1 MGKPKSYLLTVFKN
15 EPNKA
20 FTTLELTGCVMKL
33 DNMDGLPQESQVKAV
48 KSVLYKL
55 QKDGVVVKSKDSN
68 GQIVWQWAN

>member
-48 KSVLYKL
+48 K
-55 QKDGVVVKSKDSN
+55 
-68 GQIVWQWAN
+68 